1 MVSKIFAIYNHI
13 RGRYNQVKEKERH
26 GCCNMKLNKN
36 FKKVEYAENGVF
48 SESTRP
54 RVIVITDISSMQPG
68 VLEPDDTES
77 MVRFLLYANEVDIEG
92 LIACAYKE
100 HGTKP
105 EYIRQVANAYGASWE
120 NLAEH
125 DSRYPKPEQLL
136 SCIAAGN
143 SCPGNDQLGEG
154 KDTPGS
160 NLIIAA
166 ADKDDP
172 RPLWILLWGGALD
185 LAQAVWRVSHDRT
198 PKEAAAFRKKLRVY
212 SIGDQYDDT
221 GKWMKDT
228 FQDLFYITNYAAF
241 RGMYRF
247 GDTSL
252 SSSAWVQEHVKK
264 NGSALGTLYPDYR
277 GGDPWGDVN
286 GLKEGDTPS
295 VLYII
300 SKQPHNLDDPTQSS
314 WGGQFQKVGQY
325 RYQDVPEGWKPSNDA
340 NEIEKYADTIAKWR
354 ADYQADFAKR
364 LQWCVK

>member
-1 MVSKIFAIYNHI
+1 MELN
-13 RGRYNQVKEKERH
+13 EKS
-26 GCCNMKLNKN
+26 
-36 FKKVEYAENGVF
+36 KKVECTEHAENSAF
-48 SESTRP
+48 SETIRP
-54 RVIVITDISSMQPG
+54 RVIVITDISSMQSG
-68 VLEPDDTES
+68 SLEPDDTQS
-77 MVRFLLYANEVDIEG
+77 MIRFLLYANEVDIEG
-92 LIACAYKE
+92 LIACAYGE
-100 HGTKP
+100 HGTRP
-105 EYIRQVANAYGASWE
+105 EYIRQVVNAYGASWE
-120 NLAEH
+120 NLAAH

-136 SCIAAGN
+136 SR
-143 SCPGNDQLGEG
+143 
-154 KDTPGS
+154 
-160 NLIIAA
+160 IAA

-185 LAQAVWRVSHDRT
+185 LAQAVWRVSQDRT
-198 PKEAAAFRKKLRVY
+198 PQEAAAFRKKLRVY

-221 GKWMKDT
+221 GKWMKET
-228 FQDLFYITNYAAF
+228 FPDLFSITNYAAF

-252 SSSAWVQEHVKK
+252 SNSAWVQEHVKK

-314 WGGQFQKVGQY
+314 WGGQFRQVGPR
-325 RYQDVPEGWKPSNDA
+325 RYQDVPEGWQPSNDA